1 MSGRLGK
8 NLLKYG
14 ITVGVCLTFVAIF
27 CFSRDILQQTLTVKY
42 RILCDAFTVPGAI
55 CLCLGVLIWAS
66 TDGFFDG
73 LTYCLSIAWRSMIP
87 GGRATPPEKYYD
99 YVLRKREKR
108 ATGFGFLFI
117 VGGILMAFALLFM
130 ALFYRAYNG

>member
-1 MSGRLGK
+1 MSGRLRK

-14 ITVGVCLTFVAIF
+14 ITVGICLAFAAIF
-27 CFSRDILQQTLTVKY
+27 CFSRDILRQTLTVKY

-73 LTYCLSIAWRSMIP
+73 LTYCLAIAWRSMIP

-99 YVLRKREKR
+99 YVQRKREKR
-108 ATGFGFLFI
+108 ITGYGFIPI
-117 VGGILMAFALLFM
+117 VGAVFMAVAIVFLLLFNSV
-130 ALFYRAYNG
+130 Y

>member
-1 MSGRLGK
+1 MSTRLGK

-14 ITVGVCLTFVAIF
+14 ITVGVCLGFAAIY

-42 RILCDAFTVPGAI
+42 RTLCDAFTVPGAI

-66 TDGFFDG
+66 TDGLFDG
-73 LTYCLSIAWRSMIP
+73 LTYCLSIAWRAMIP

-99 YVLRKREKR
+99 YVMRKREKR
-108 ATGFGFLFI
+108 ITGYGFIPI
-117 VGGILMAFALLFM
+117 VGAVFMAIAIVFLLLFNSV
-130 ALFYRAYNG
+130 Y